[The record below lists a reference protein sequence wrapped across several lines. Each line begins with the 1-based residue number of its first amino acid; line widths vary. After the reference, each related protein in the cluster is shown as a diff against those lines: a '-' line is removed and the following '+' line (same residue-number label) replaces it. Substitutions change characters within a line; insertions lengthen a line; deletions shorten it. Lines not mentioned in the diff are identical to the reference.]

1 MSKGRKRKSKTG
13 TDKRKLAAVESP
25 VAMQEAEQP
34 VVNGAVYKNMNTTA
48 TTGTDEP
55 EILLHQ
61 SEETTLN
68 QPMTEASADEPSQ
81 PALPLGLPARQQAVE
96 ALPGESAIAAEPV
109 SPASQ
114 HTTLGQRLRAARE
127 AKGWTLEDVSSRLH
141 IPSQIIQ
148 RLELEQFEKIG
159 YGIYLRGYLNN
170 YARLVDVP
178 TILVDAV
185 VREHSAE
192 PPLVASGT
200 ISHSRYLYQ
209 RYSVSALYLIL
220 TGVIIVPAV
229 MLAMR
234 ASLQPAVTQV
244 TPVEAPAANTAASDS
259 TASAQPE
266 TSATPAPAPENVAEA
281 PASNGQETALVA
293 SLAPF
298 PALNSKPAAATPA
311 PRAETPA
318 ASPAAGSMSAN
329 AMHTLKLT
337 LKEASWV
344 EVVAANGEKL
354 EYGLL
359 PGGSTRTYSSNK
371 ALEVRLGNCNGA
383 QVETDGQ
390 LQDLTPFRR
399 ANIARFKL
407 FAEGEAISRSE

>member
-1 MSKGRKRKSKTG
+1 
-13 TDKRKLAAVESP
+13 
-25 VAMQEAEQP
+25 
-34 VVNGAVYKNMNTTA
+34 MNTTA

-55 EILLHQ
+55 EIQLHQ
-61 SEETTLN
+61 QEDSILN
-68 QPMTEASADEPSQ
+68 QPVAEGTVTAEALTSSEPPDGSREAQPADDSAPTTGAHEPAAATEAST
-81 PALPLGLPARQQAVE
+81 GY
-96 ALPGESAIAAEPV
+96 G
-109 SPASQ
+109 
-114 HTTLGQRLRAARE
+114 TLGQRLRAARE
-127 AKGWTLEDVSSRLH
+127 ARGWSLEDVSGRLH
-141 IPSQIIQ
+141 IPLQIIQ

-159 YGIYLRGYLNN
+159 YGIYLRGYLNS

-185 VREHSAE
+185 VREHNEA

-234 ASLQPAVTQV
+234 AGLQPAVTQLA
-244 TPVEAPAANTAASDS
+244 PVEAPANSAATDAGTAA
-259 TASAQPE
+259 TALAETAAPPAQSAPSAPE
-266 TSATPAPAPENVAEA
+266 TPAAN
-281 PASNGQETALVA
+281 NGQETALVA

-298 PALNSKPAAATPA
+298 PALGHKETAAAAATP
-311 PRAETPA
+311 RVETPA
-318 ASPAAGSMSAN
+318 ASPAAAAN
-329 AMHTLKLT
+329 GMHTLKLT
-337 LKEASWV
+337 LKEESWV

-359 PGGSTRTYSSNK
+359 PGGSMRTYSSNK

-383 QVETDGQ
+383 QVETDGK

-407 FAEGEAISRSE
+407 FADGEAISRSE